1 MYDLNN
7 DKVISW
13 KEYHS
18 INTYNKKPLK
28 SEKEVF
34 SFFDKNSDW
43 RLTLKEFSKVKLQK
57 IKPKKE

>member
-1 MYDLNN
+1 M
-7 DKVISW
+7 ISW

-18 INTYNKKPLK
+18 INSYNKKPLK
-28 SEKEVF
+28 NEKEVF

-43 RLTLKEFSKVKLQK
+43 RLTVKEFSKVKLEK